1 MSARLRSR
9 RRAVPGDGFLQ
20 IAELFTRQQADITQS
35 GEVLF
40 RAGEIADHQIG
51 LADVLMCAE
60 MAWVE
65 LDRALVQGFGDLE
78 IAPAPLDLRQPV
90 LREDHLIDRTRR
102 RAGLRADLF
111 TLEDIAAVPF
121 VGEILADSDREHSG
135 LESARRAHELVRRI
149 ITRMIEDVIAECGR
163 RVAMLKPRSA
173 VDVREAPR
181 PVVGFSPAM
190 DKADRDIK
198 GFLYPRMYRH
208 DRVMRV
214 MDDAEGVV
222 RDLFGHYSATP
233 ADLPEEWREGM
244 GTNDSD
250 KTRRIADYIA
260 GMTDRY
266 ALVEH
271 AKYFK
276 QTPELR

>member
-1 MSARLRSR
+1 M
-9 RRAVPGDGFLQ
+9 DF
-20 IAELFTRQQADITQS
+20 
-35 GEVLF
+35 
-40 RAGEIADHQIG
+40 H
-51 LADVLMCAE
+51 
-60 MAWVE
+60 
-65 LDRALVQGFGDLE
+65 
-78 IAPAPLDLRQPV
+78 
-90 LREDHLIDRTRR
+90 
-102 RAGLRADLF
+102 
-111 TLEDIAAVPF
+111 
-121 VGEILADSDREHSG
+121 
-135 LESARRAHELVRRI
+135 RAHELVRRI

-181 PVVGFSPAM
+181 PIVGFSPAM

-214 MDDAEGVV
+214 MDDAEAVV
-222 RDLFGHYSATP
+222 RDLFGHYSEAP
-233 ADLPEEWREGM
+233 ADLPDEWREGM
-244 GTNDSD
+244 GTNVSD
-250 KTRRIADYIA
+250 NTRRIADYIA

-266 ALVEH
+266 ALIEH